1 MLVYTYFYQY
11 TCFAYSI
18 QLKAYRIFMNI
29 LTFDI
34 EEWFH
39 ILDNDS
45 TKTEADWAKY
55 PTRIHENMERI
66 FQLLE
71 NTNQQATFF
80 CLGWVARKHPD
91 IIRSIADRGYEIATH
106 SDLHQLAYEQNRT
119 EFKSDLETSIKAL
132 EDVIGKKIRAY
143 RAPGFSIKQEN
154 KWVFEVLAENGIEVD
169 CSVFPAKRSHGG
181 FEQFGVAEPCWID
194 IDGIRL
200 KEFPINTF
208 NGFGTPLIFSGG
220 GYFRLLPYTVLQQLT
235 KQSEYV
241 MTYFH
246 PRDFDAKQPMIEE
259 LSRLRKFKSYY
270 GLAGCLGKLQELL
283 TDFPFI
289 DLASAEKLVD
299 WNNAKTVKI

>member
-1 MLVYTYFYQY
+1 
-11 TCFAYSI
+11 
-18 QLKAYRIFMNI
+18 MNI

-39 ILDNDS
+39 ILDNNS

-55 PTRIHENMERI
+55 PSRIHENMERI

-71 NTNQQATFF
+71 ETNQQATFF

-91 IIRSIADRGYEIATH
+91 IIRSIANRGYEIATH
-106 SDLHQLAYEQNRT
+106 SDLHQLAYEQSRK
-119 EFKSDLETSIKAL
+119 EFKNDLTTSINAL
-132 EDVIGKKIRAY
+132 EDITGKKIRAY

-154 KWVFEVLAENGIEVD
+154 KWVFEVLIENGIEVD

-194 IDGIRL
+194 IDGHRL
-200 KEFPINTF
+200 KEFPINTV
-208 NGFGTPLIFSGG
+208 NGLGKSLIFSGG
-220 GYFRLLPYTVLQQLT
+220 GYFRLIPYPILQQLT
-235 KQSEYV
+235 KRSNYV

-246 PRDFDAKQPMIEE
+246 PRDFDANQPMIEE

-270 GLAGCLGKLQELL
+270 GLSGCLDKLKKLM

-289 DLASAEKLVD
+289 DLATAEQLLD
-299 WNNAKTVKI
+299 WDTAKIVKI

>member
-1 MLVYTYFYQY
+1 MTINRPK
-11 TCFAYSI
+11 AES
-18 QLKAYRIFMNI
+18 QLSTANCQKTMNI

-39 ILDNDS
+39 ILDNNS
-45 TKTEADWAKY
+45 TKTEVDWAKY
-55 PTRIHENMERI
+55 PSRIHENMERI

-71 NTNQQATFF
+71 ETNQQATFF

-91 IIRSIADRGYEIATH
+91 IIRAISNRGFEIATH
-106 SDLHQLAYEQNRT
+106 SDLHQLAYEQSRS
-119 EFKSDLETSIKAL
+119 EFKNDLETSIKAL
-132 EDVIGKKIRAY
+132 EDITGKKIRAY

-154 KWVFEVLAENGIEVD
+154 KWVFEVLIENGIEVD

-194 IDGIRL
+194 IDGHRL
-200 KEFPINTF
+200 KEFPINTV
-208 NGFGTPLIFSGG
+208 NGLGKSLIFSGG
-220 GYFRLLPYTVLQQLT
+220 GYFRLIPYPILQQLT
-235 KQSEYV
+235 KRSNYV

-246 PRDFDAKQPMIEE
+246 PRDFDANQPIIEE

-270 GLAGCLGKLQELL
+270 GLSGCLDKLKELM

-289 DLASAEKLVD
+289 DLATAEQLVNWDQAKIVKL
-299 WNNAKTVKI
+299 

>member
-1 MLVYTYFYQY
+1 
-11 TCFAYSI
+11 
-18 QLKAYRIFMNI
+18 MNI

-39 ILDNDS
+39 ILDNNS

-55 PTRIHENMERI
+55 PSRIHENMERI

-71 NTNQQATFF
+71 ETNQQATFF

-91 IIRSIADRGYEIATH
+91 IIRSIANRGYEIATH
-106 SDLHQLAYEQNRT
+106 SDLHQLAYEQSRS
-119 EFKSDLETSIKAL
+119 EFKNDLETSIKAL
-132 EDVIGKKIRAY
+132 EDITGKKIRAY

-154 KWVFEVLAENGIEVD
+154 KWVFEVLIENGIEVD

-194 IDGIRL
+194 IDGYRL
-200 KEFPINTF
+200 KEFPINTV
-208 NGFGTPLIFSGG
+208 NGLGKSLIFSGG
-220 GYFRLLPYTVLQQLT
+220 GYFRLIPYPILQQLT
-235 KQSEYV
+235 KRSNYV

-246 PRDFDAKQPMIEE
+246 PRDFDANQPMIEE

-270 GLAGCLGKLQELL
+270 GLSGCLDKLK
-283 TDFPFI
+283 
-289 DLASAEKLVD
+289 A
-299 WNNAKTVKI
+299 

>member
-1 MLVYTYFYQY
+1 
-11 TCFAYSI
+11 
-18 QLKAYRIFMNI
+18 MNI

-39 ILDNDS
+39 ILDNNS

-55 PTRIHENMERI
+55 PSRIHENMERI

-71 NTNQQATFF
+71 ETNQQATFF

-91 IIRSIADRGYEIATH
+91 IIRAIANRGYEIATH
-106 SDLHQLAYEQNRT
+106 SDLHQLAYEQNRQ
-119 EFKSDLETSIKAL
+119 EFKNDLETSIKAL
-132 EDVIGKKIRAY
+132 EDITGKKIRAY

-154 KWVFEVLAENGIEVD
+154 KWVFEVLIENGIEVD

-194 IDGIRL
+194 IDGHRL
-200 KEFPINTF
+200 KEFPINTV
-208 NGFGTPLIFSGG
+208 NGLGKSLIFSGG
-220 GYFRLLPYTVLQQLT
+220 GYFRLIPYPILKQLT
-235 KQSEYV
+235 KRSNYV

-246 PRDFDAKQPMIEE
+246 PRDFDANQPMIEE
-259 LSRLRKFKSYY
+259 LSHLRKFKSYY
-270 GLAGCLGKLQELL
+270 GLSGCLDKLKQLM

-289 DLASAEKLVD
+289 DLAHAEQLVNWD
-299 WNNAKTVKI
+299 EAKIVKI

>member
-1 MLVYTYFYQY
+1 
-11 TCFAYSI
+11 
-18 QLKAYRIFMNI
+18 MNI

-39 ILDNDS
+39 ILDNNS
-45 TKTEADWAKY
+45 TKTEMDWAKY
-55 PTRIHENMERI
+55 PSRIHENMERI

-71 NTNQQATFF
+71 ETNQQATFF

-91 IIRSIADRGYEIATH
+91 IIRSIANRGYEIATH
-106 SDLHQLAYEQNRT
+106 SDLHQLAYEQNRK
-119 EFKSDLETSIKAL
+119 EFKNDLTTSINAL
-132 EDVIGKKIRAY
+132 EDITGKKIRAY

-154 KWVFEVLAENGIEVD
+154 KWVFEVLIENGIEVD

-194 IDGIRL
+194 IDGHRL
-200 KEFPINTF
+200 KEFPINTV
-208 NGFGTPLIFSGG
+208 NGLGKSLIFSGG
-220 GYFRLLPYTVLQQLT
+220 GYFRLIPYPILQQLT
-235 KQSEYV
+235 KRSNYV

-246 PRDFDAKQPMIEE
+246 PRDFDANQPMIEE

-270 GLAGCLGKLQELL
+270 GLSGCLDKLKKLM

-289 DLASAEKLVD
+289 DLANAEQLVNWD
-299 WNNAKTVKI
+299 EAKIVKI

>member
-1 MLVYTYFYQY
+1 
-11 TCFAYSI
+11 
-18 QLKAYRIFMNI
+18 MNI

-39 ILDNDS
+39 ILDNNS
-45 TKTEADWAKY
+45 TKTEADWTKY
-55 PTRIHENMERI
+55 PSRIHENMERI

-71 NTNQQATFF
+71 ETNQQATFF

-91 IIRSIADRGYEIATH
+91 IIRAISNRGFEIATH
-106 SDLHQLAYEQNRT
+106 SDLHQLAYEQSRS
-119 EFKSDLETSIKAL
+119 EFKNDLETSIKAL
-132 EDVIGKKIRAY
+132 EDITGKKIRAY

-154 KWVFEVLAENGIEVD
+154 KWVFEVLIENGIEVD

-194 IDGIRL
+194 IDGHRL
-200 KEFPINTF
+200 KEFPINTV
-208 NGFGTPLIFSGG
+208 NGLGKSLIFSGG
-220 GYFRLLPYTVLQQLT
+220 GYFRLIPYPILQQLT
-235 KQSEYV
+235 KRSNYV

-246 PRDFDAKQPMIEE
+246 PRDFDANQPMIEE

-270 GLAGCLGKLQELL
+270 GLSGCLDKLKELM

-289 DLASAEKLVD
+289 DLATAEQLVNWDQAKIVKL
-299 WNNAKTVKI
+299 

>member
-1 MLVYTYFYQY
+1 
-11 TCFAYSI
+11 
-18 QLKAYRIFMNI
+18 MNI

-71 NTNQQATFF
+71 DTNQQATFF

-91 IIRSIADRGYEIATH
+91 IIRSIADKGYEIATH

-119 EFKSDLETSIKAL
+119 EFKNDLETSIKAL

-181 FEQFGVAEPCWID
+181 FEQFGIAEPCWID

-235 KQSEYV
+235 RQSEYV

-246 PRDFDAKQPMIEE
+246 PRDFDANQPMIEE

-270 GLAGCLGKLQELL
+270 GLGGCLGKLQELL